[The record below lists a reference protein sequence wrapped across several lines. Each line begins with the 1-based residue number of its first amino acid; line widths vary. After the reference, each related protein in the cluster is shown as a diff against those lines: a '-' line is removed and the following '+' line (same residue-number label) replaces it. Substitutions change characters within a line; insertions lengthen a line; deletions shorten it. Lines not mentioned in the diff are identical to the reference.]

1 MPRIILPVAVLVV
14 LVTILGA
21 NCGYKQKLA
30 DTVLTKGGDKGFELR
45 VGRPRDRIPLPA
57 KVLSLNCFILS

>member
-1 MPRIILPVAVLVV
+1 MPRIILPVAVSAV

-30 DTVLTKGGDKGFELR
+30 DTVLTKGDEGFELR
-45 VGRPRDRIPLPA
+45 VGRPRDRIPLPT
-57 KVLSLNCFILS
+57 KVLSHNSFILS